1 MVKNGERSSFFKHIY
16 ELKNECENE
25 LGTFKN
31 GEFVDV
37 QDVTEKKKIVTDCED
52 EKS

>member
-1 MVKNGERSSFFKHIY
+1 MKIKQKVLRTLKKDMVKNGERSSFFKHIY

-37 QDVTEKKKIVTDCED
+37 
-52 EKS
+52 